1 MACSHNWDASTELV
15 VLEESETYV
24 LWEETEYCDICLKAK
39 ITEELGHKDIDGDI
53 VEIKLQS
60 QSIRAQTQQEKE
72 DAVKQ

>member
-53 VEIKLQS
+53 VDIKLQS
-60 QSIRAQTQQEKE
+60 QSIRAQTEEERQN
-72 DAVKQ
+72 AVH